1 MSNNNVIT
9 GSTACTDAKWA
20 VMLHEVLTWLFR
32 LIAGGTFIFSGF
44 VKAIDPWGTIY
55 KFCEYFEAMGISVL
69 PSLILTGVFGLCAI
83 EFLVGVFLVL
93 GIYRKSA
100 PLLALAFMCV
110 MLPLTLWIAVADP
123 VSDCGCFG
131 DFLLISNWST
141 FWKNVILTAII
152 VWLIKFNRECTYLI
166 SPAFQWLAVFFSAAF
181 VLIITFIGYTDQPLL
196 DFRPYAVGSEL
207 VIAGDNDNTSDDAD
221 NLVFVYEKDGLTREF
236 GVDDE
241 LPDESDGWKFIERRQ
256 KQNGTK
262 LAEHNDAS
270 DKTFRIW
277 NLNGDTDVTEDV
289 MLTGGKTLVL
299 MIPELKNVSPA
310 TTWRINALYDWAD
323 SHSAEM
329 IAVVSGSAQ
338 EIMEWKDMSMPE
350 YPIYTSD
357 DTSIKEVVRGNPG
370 VVMTDNNKILWKT
383 SLGAIDIDKFIKE
396 SPDRSYGGYVTD
408 AKSFLHGIIYLY
420 LIFMA
425 IPVAFSFTP
434 SLYELFTRGG
444 KARDEE

>member
-1 MSNNNVIT
+1 MSNDNAIT
-9 GSTACTDAKWA
+9 TPTTYSNPKW
-20 VMLHEVLTWLFR
+20 VDILHKAFTWLFR

-55 KFCEYFEAMGISVL
+55 KFGEYFEAMGISML
-69 PSLILTGVFGLCAI
+69 PSLTLTGVFGLCAI
-83 EFLVGVFLVL
+83 EFLVGIFLVL

-152 VWLIKFNRECTYLI
+152 IWLIKFNRDCTYLI
-166 SPAFQWLAVFFSAAF
+166 SPAFQWLAVLFSAAF
-181 VLIITFIGYTDQPLL
+181 ILIISFVGYTDQPLL
-196 DFRPYAVGSEL
+196 DFRPYTAGTEL
-207 VIAGDNDNTSDDAD
+207 VIAGDDDNTADDAD
-221 NLVFVYEKDGLTREF
+221 NLVFVYEKDGQNREF

-241 LPDESDGWKFIERRQ
+241 LPDESDGWKFVERRQ
-256 KQNGTK
+256 KQNDAK
-262 LAEHNDAS
+262 LADPTHSGN
-270 DKTFRIW
+270 KTFRIW
-277 NLNGDTDVTEDV
+277 NLNGDTDVTEEV
-289 MLTGGKTLVL
+289 MLTENKTLVL

-323 SHSAEM
+323 SHSVDM
-329 IAVVSGSAQ
+329 IAVVSGNAY

-357 DTSIKEVVRGNPG
+357 DTAIKEVVRGNPG
-370 VVMTDNNKILWKT
+370 VVMTDNNKIQWKT
-383 SLGAIDIDKFIKE
+383 SLGAIDVEKFIRQ
-396 SPDRSYGGYVTD
+396 SPDQGYGGYISD
-408 AKSFLHGIIYLY
+408 AKGFLHGTVYLY

-425 IPVAFSFTP
+425 IPVALSFMP
-434 SLYELFTRGG
+434 SIYSLFTRDG
-444 KARDEE
+444 KAHDEE